1 MAAKQGLT
9 AQIHQYS
16 EDTKRSLLSRA
27 PAGIKSHSW
36 LSNLNTTCTIK
47 SAPPR
52 TPEVMSMLSSKCGW
66 LVKRNE
72 QHVWQKRWCCVV
84 PHTFLYY
91 FEASPEVKTED
102 NDGTH
107 EVWSGGGINLNA
119 AAVVVPFQNV
129 DQEALNAAVKDGYE
143 DVDHHGGARMSLYPS
158 LPNIMGGGNAAG
170 DPHDDH
176 GVMSGG
182 VVEWDPDA
190 TPMNKGEYSNGTYQ
204 FASSN
209 LQPVGIIDLECYSVV
224 NRSKLN
230 PTVLELA
237 GDSITNPDL
246 RSFYFQSATV
256 DDAECWTKA
265 LLTERHQSLKDETE
279 AYRQV
284 CESFPLQL
292 SNFSEMINEAEAKAE
307 SMEKEAYAVRCSAE
321 EGRRKVVAAVREMLE
336 RKCWETEGSK
346 RDGDLFGDTLGGVP
360 SDEKKVTS
368 DVEKSL
374 LDSVLDSHFEKL
386 ETNRAAFLRE
396 LEAALASPTSVA
408 TSNVLPPVQS
418 LVDYTSAIVASFG
431 DLRTQL
437 QKYEMDLVQSVKQ
450 DQTQLEALKG
460 DIQGR
465 DEKLADA
472 QKEHDRI
479 TSELE
484 AELEASRREMEQLS
498 KQLEAQRMEFGMYQN
513 ATKTKLSELQQHKKI
528 LKKEVIEMRKKID
541 ESESESTSVAHEYG
555 KVKSKYQSQKEKN
568 VMLARYIDRL
578 EKQVGVQ
585 QNMMEMMSQTG
596 GASFVGKMVGPGA
609 NDDSS
614 KDGISLSG
622 LSKGSYRREAS
633 NVSSSAS
640 ATPMSRRPLL
650 PRTTS
655 KSVSMFDVSPLP
667 VPPSE
672 RKTLEKDQDAS
683 NGDDAT
689 GEDRNP
695 PTVGYQS
702 ETATEAE
709 SPTDPA
715 EESDTKPAPQTAQE
729 PSDTANNGPTIS
741 TRAEEKLKTPERKTK
756 TPKAESPVQITNLPA
771 HDIQTPIRGASP
783 QSAQNKLEIE
793 PEANIVSLNESLLE
807 KADAPAMDDDDD
819 ASRVSDITEDR
830 TQRLL
835 DDDLAERRRILLA
848 YVNNQSTNP
857 SNTLTTE
864 RRLETIESMIPDV
877 ESQKSGSTRLS
888 VAQRAR
894 LAANNRANDHR
905 SPNPSV
911 ERRKEMSSSSS
922 VQSVG
927 SGKSASDRSRSSV
940 SFISRLGKRLETAI
954 DNSAL
959 GIGPRASES
968 LESNDS
974 DNENENE
981 DSNTNDDD
989 DRTSEIASEV
999 SSTLQ
1004 DRMALQRERQVAF
1017 LKKKQLLEDESKL
1030 KGGAGLG
1037 ATPPSKNT
1045 STPTRT
1051 RQLKDRLG
1059 RVLSAKDMKAPLSP
1073 VSSVGAPSSV
1083 GVPQGEL

>member
-27 PAGIKSHSW
+27 PAGIKS
-36 LSNLNTTCTIK
+36 
-47 SAPPR
+47 
-52 TPEVMSMLSSKCGW
+52 
-66 LVKRNE
+66 
-72 QHVWQKRWCCVV
+72 
-84 PHTFLYY
+84 TFLYY
-91 FEASPEVKTED
+91 FEASPEVKTDED
-102 NDGTH
+102 NGNYH

-129 DQEALNAAVKDGYE
+129 DQEALNAAVKDGYDE
-143 DVDHHGGARMSLYPS
+143 DLVGGVAARMSLYPS
-158 LPNIMGGGNAAG
+158 LPNIMGGGNNAG
-170 DPHDDH
+170 GGGDDDH
-176 GVMSGG
+176 GVLSGG
-182 VVEWDPDA
+182 VVEWDPD
-190 TPMNKGEYSNGTYQ
+190 TPINKGENSNGTYQ

-237 GDSITNPDL
+237 GDAITNPDL

-292 SNFSEMINEAEAKAE
+292 SNFSELINEAEAKAE
-307 SMEKEAYAVRCSAE
+307 SMEKEAYAVRCAAE

-336 RKCWETEGSK
+336 RKCWETEGP
-346 RDGDLFGDTLGGVP
+346 RGQQREGDLFGDTLGVAGNGTKATSRTDAVGKSP
-360 SDEKKVTS
+360 SDE
-368 DVEKSL
+368 EKSL
-374 LDSVLDSHFEKL
+374 LDSVLDSHFDKL

-408 TSNVLPPVQS
+408 TSNVVPPVQT

-431 DLRTQL
+431 DLRSQL
-437 QKYEMDLVQSVKQ
+437 QKYEKDLVQSVKQ

-472 QKEHDRI
+472 KKEHDRI

-484 AELEASRREMEQLS
+484 AELEASRREVEQLA

-513 ATKTKLSELQQHKKI
+513 ATKTKLSEFQQHKKI

-541 ESESESTSVAHEYG
+541 ETESESTSVAHEFG
-555 KVKSKYQSQKEKN
+555 KVKNKYQTQKEKN

-578 EKQVGVQ
+578 EKQVGIQ

-609 NDDSS
+609 SGDDES

-622 LSKGSYRREAS
+622 LSKGSHYRRQTS
-633 NVSSSAS
+633 NLSSSAS
-640 ATPMSRRPLL
+640 ATPLNRRPLL
-650 PRTTS
+650 PRNSS
-655 KSVSMFDVSPLP
+655 KSISMIDVSPLP
-667 VPPSE
+667 VPASD
-672 RKTLEKDQDAS
+672 RKTLEKDQDIS
-683 NGDDAT
+683 DDAT

-695 PTVGYQS
+695 STVCYQS
-702 ETATEAE
+702 ETTTEAE
-709 SPTDPA
+709 SPVDPVEVGDTEPVLSSA
-715 EESDTKPAPQTAQE
+715 EE
-729 PSDTANNGPTIS
+729 PSDSANNNEQTIS
-741 TRAEEKLKTPERKTK
+741 TQLEEKLKTPERKLSP
-756 TPKAESPVQITNLPA
+756 PKPESPVQITNLPA
-771 HDIQTPIRGASP
+771 HDLQTPIRSTPLHAEGEL
-783 QSAQNKLEIE
+783 K
-793 PEANIVSLNESLLE
+793 PEENMVSLNDSLLE
-807 KADAPAMDDDDD
+807 KAHAPAADDDDD
-819 ASRVSDITEDR
+819 VSRVSDITEDR

-857 SNTLTTE
+857 SNTLTSE
-864 RRLETIESMIPDV
+864 RRLETIESMLPDA

-894 LAANNRANDHR
+894 LAADNRANNHR
-905 SPNPSV
+905 SPCPDKQ
-911 ERRKEMSSSSS
+911 KENNASSSQS
-922 VQSVG
+922 VQSTG
-927 SGKSASDRSRSSV
+927 SGKSASERSKSV
-940 SFISRLGKRLETAI
+940 SFIARLGKRLETAI

-959 GIGPRASES
+959 GVGPRRSES
-968 LESNDS
+968 LDS
-974 DNENENE
+974 DEDSNNENVNE
-981 DSNTNDDD
+981 DSNANDDD
-989 DRTSEIASEV
+989 DRTSEVASEV

-1017 LKKKQLLEDESKL
+1017 LKKKKLLEDETKL

-1037 ATPPSKNT
+1037 ATPPTKNT
-1045 STPTRT
+1045 STPTKT
-1051 RQLKDRLG
+1051 MQLKDRLG
-1059 RVLSAKDMKAPLSP
+1059 RVLSPNQMKAPLSP

>member
-1 MAAKQGLT
+1 
-9 AQIHQYS
+9 
-16 EDTKRSLLSRA
+16 
-27 PAGIKSHSW
+27 
-36 LSNLNTTCTIK
+36 
-47 SAPPR
+47 
-52 TPEVMSMLSSKCGW
+52 MLSSKCGW

-91 FEASPEVKTED
+91 FEASPEVKTD
-102 NDGTH
+102 DDGNY

-129 DQEALNAAVKDGYE
+129 DQEALNAAVKDGYDE
-143 DVDHHGGARMSLYPS
+143 DLDPHGGGGGGVGGARMSLYPS
-158 LPNIMGGGNAAG
+158 LPNIMGGGNAG
-170 DPHDDH
+170 DHLDNDH
-176 GVMSGG
+176 GVLSGG
-182 VVEWDPDA
+182 VVEWDPDG
-190 TPMNKGEYSNGTYQ
+190 TPINKGENSTTYQ

-307 SMEKEAYAVRCSAE
+307 NMEKEAYAVRCSAE

-336 RKCWETEGSK
+336 RKCWETEGS
-346 RDGDLFGDTLGGVP
+346 RSQQQHEGDLFGDALGGGGVGGAKSADEMKVSS
-360 SDEKKVTS
+360 SDA
-368 DVEKSL
+368 EKSL

-408 TSNVLPPVQS
+408 TSNVVPPVQS

-431 DLRTQL
+431 DLRNQL
-437 QKYEMDLVQSVKQ
+437 QKYETDLVHSVKQ

-555 KVKSKYQSQKEKN
+555 KVKSKYQTQKEKN

-609 NDDSS
+609 DDSS

-622 LSKGSYRREAS
+622 LSKGSNYRRQTS
-633 NVSSSAS
+633 NLSSSAS

-650 PRTTS
+650 PRNSS
-655 KSVSMFDVSPLP
+655 KSVSMFDGVSPLP
-667 VPPSE
+667 VPASE
-672 RKTLEKDQDAS
+672 RKTLEKEQDIS
-683 NGDDAT
+683 DDAT

-695 PTVGYQS
+695 STVCYQS
-702 ETATEAE
+702 ESATEAE
-709 SPTDPA
+709 SPIDSAEDGDTEPVLPPA
-715 EESDTKPAPQTAQE
+715 EE
-729 PSDTANNGPTIS
+729 PSGTANNEPTIS
-741 TRAEEKLKTPERKTK
+741 TRQEEKLRTPPRKPK

-771 HDIQTPIRGASP
+771 HDLQTPIRGASP
-783 QSAQNKLEIE
+783 PPHAAQNELELE
-793 PEANIVSLNESLLE
+793 PEANIVSLNDSLLE
-807 KADAPAMDDDDD
+807 KDDGPDDDDD
-819 ASRVSDITEDR
+819 VSRVSDITEDR

-864 RRLETIESMIPDV
+864 RRLETIESMIPDM

-894 LAANNRANDHR
+894 LAAENRANNHR
-905 SPNPSV
+905 SPTPSI
-911 ERRKEMSSSSS
+911 ERTKEKKENHPSSSSQS

-927 SGKSASDRSRSSV
+927 SGKSVSERSRSSV
-940 SFISRLGKRLETAI
+940 SFISRLGKRLESAI

-968 LESNDS
+968 LENSESNEDS
-974 DNENENE
+974 DIENENE
-981 DSNTNDDD
+981 DNNANDDD
-989 DRTSEIASEV
+989 DRASEIASEV

-1037 ATPPSKNT
+1037 ATPPAKNT
-1045 STPTRT
+1045 TTTPTR
-1051 RQLKDRLG
+1051 RSQLKDRLG
-1059 RVLSAKDMKAPLSP
+1059 RVLSPKEMKAPLSP
-1073 VSSVGAPSSV
+1073 VSSCGAPSSI

>member
-1 MAAKQGLT
+1 
-9 AQIHQYS
+9 
-16 EDTKRSLLSRA
+16 
-27 PAGIKSHSW
+27 
-36 LSNLNTTCTIK
+36 
-47 SAPPR
+47 
-52 TPEVMSMLSSKCGW
+52 MLSSKCGW

-91 FEASPEVKTED
+91 FEASPELRTE
-102 NDGTH
+102 NEDGNYH
-107 EVWSGGGINLNA
+107 EAWSGGGINLNA

-129 DQEALNAAVKDGYE
+129 DQEALNAAVKDGYDE
-143 DVDHHGGARMSLYPS
+143 DLDGGGARMSLYPS
-158 LPNIMGGGNAAG
+158 LPNIMGGGNAG
-170 DPHDDH
+170 DHGDQDH

-182 VVEWDPDA
+182 VVEWDPEG
-190 TPMNKGEYSNGTYQ
+190 TPIHKGDNSNGTSYQ

-307 SMEKEAYAVRCSAE
+307 NMEKEAYTVRCAAE
-321 EGRRKVVAAVREMLE
+321 EGRRKVVAAVREILE
-336 RKCWETEGSK
+336 RKCWKTEGSK
-346 RDGDLFGDTLGGVP
+346 QLDGDLFGDSLLGSGIDVG
-360 SDEKKVTS
+360 DEKKES
-368 DVEKSL
+368 NDADKSL

-396 LEAALASPTSVA
+396 LEATLASPTSVA

-437 QKYEMDLVQSVKQ
+437 QKYEGDLVQSVKQ

-472 QKEHDRI
+472 KKEHDLI
-479 TSELE
+479 TSELRE
-484 AELEASRREMEQLS
+484 ELEESRREIEQLS

-513 ATKTKLSELQQHKKI
+513 ATKTKLAELQQHKKI

-541 ESESESTSVAHEYG
+541 ETESESTSVAHEFG
-555 KVKSKYQSQKEKN
+555 KVKGKYQSQKEKN
-568 VMLARYIDRL
+568 MMLARYIDRL

-596 GASFVGKMVGPGA
+596 GASIVGKMVGPGA

-622 LSKGSYRREAS
+622 MSKGSHYRRQAS
-633 NVSSSAS
+633 NISSGAS

-650 PRTTS
+650 PRNSS
-655 KSVSMFDVSPLP
+655 KSVSMFDISPLP
-667 VPPSE
+667 APPSE
-672 RKTLEKDQDAS
+672 RKTLQDIS
-683 NGDDAT
+683 DDAT

-695 PTVGYQS
+695 STVYQS
-702 ETATEAE
+702 ETNTEVE
-709 SPTDPA
+709 SHA
-715 EESDTKPAPQTAQE
+715 
-729 PSDTANNGPTIS
+729 DTAEDGGTGSVHTPLIKSNNDDVKETIS
-741 TRAEEKLKTPERKTK
+741 NLPEEKLKTPERKTK
-756 TPKAESPVQITNLPA
+756 TPKAESPVHITNLPA
-771 HDIQTPIRGASP
+771 HDLQTPIRGASP
-783 QSAQNKLEIE
+783 DVAESKIELESE
-793 PEANIVSLNESLLE
+793 RNFVSLNESLLE
-807 KADAPAMDDDDD
+807 NANAPAMEDEDD

-848 YVNNQSTNP
+848 YVNNQSTNE
-857 SNTLTTE
+857 STNASTD
-864 RRLETIESMIPDV
+864 RRLETIESMIPDM
-877 ESQKSGSTRLS
+877 ESQKSGNTKLS

-894 LAANNRANDHR
+894 LEADSKANNHR
-905 SPNPSV
+905 SRSPSL
-911 ERRKEMSSSSS
+911 ERPSSSQS
-922 VQSVG
+922 VQSAA
-927 SGKSASDRSRSSV
+927 SGKSASERSRPSV
-940 SFISRLGKRLETAI
+940 GFMSRLGKRLENAI

-959 GIGPRASES
+959 GIGTLRSES
-968 LESNDS
+968 VESEGDPNN
-974 DNENENE
+974 DNENEAGNE
-981 DSNTNDDD
+981 NKDDD
-989 DRTSEIASEV
+989 HASEIASEV

-1004 DRMALQRERQVAF
+1004 DRMAMQRERQVAF
-1017 LKKKQLLEDESKL
+1017 LKKKQLLDDEASL

-1037 ATPPSKNT
+1037 STPTKNST
-1045 STPTRT
+1045 TPTRT

-1059 RVLSAKDMKAPLSP
+1059 RVLTPKEMKAPLSP

-1083 GVPQGEL
+1083 GVAQGEL

>member
-1 MAAKQGLT
+1 
-9 AQIHQYS
+9 
-16 EDTKRSLLSRA
+16 
-27 PAGIKSHSW
+27 
-36 LSNLNTTCTIK
+36 
-47 SAPPR
+47 
-52 TPEVMSMLSSKCGW
+52 MLASKCGW

-91 FEASPEVKTED
+91 FEASPEVKTDED
-102 NDGTH
+102 GNH

-119 AAVVVPFQNV
+119 AAVVVPFHEL
-129 DQEALNAAVKDGYE
+129 DQEGLNAAVKDGY
-143 DVDHHGGARMSLYPS
+143 DVDFDPSGGAVAARMSLYPS
-158 LPNIMGGGNAAG
+158 LPNIMGSANAAG
-170 DPHDDH
+170 DHHHGDNDH
-176 GVMSGG
+176 GVLSGG
-182 VVEWDPDA
+182 GVMEWDPDG
-190 TPMNKGEYSNGTYQ
+190 TPMNKGENSNGTYQ

-209 LQPVGIIDLECYSVV
+209 LQPVGIIDLDCYSAV

-237 GDSITNPDL
+237 GDAIINPDL

-256 DDAECWTKA
+256 DDADCWTKA

-307 SMEKEAYAVRCSAE
+307 NMEKEAYAVRCSAE
-321 EGRRKVVAAVREMLE
+321 EGRRKVVSAVREMLE
-336 RKCWETEGSK
+336 RKCWETEGS
-346 RDGDLFGDTLGGVP
+346 RVQQQREEDLFGDTLGGGGDTKSAESVP
-360 SDEKKVTS
+360 SDE
-368 DVEKSL
+368 EKSL

-396 LEAALASPTSVA
+396 LESALASPTSVA
-408 TSNVLPPVQS
+408 TSNVVPPVQS
-418 LVDYTSAIVASFG
+418 LVDYTAAIVSSFG
-431 DLRTQL
+431 DLRNQL
-437 QKYEMDLVQSVKQ
+437 QKYEKDLVQSVKQ

-465 DEKLADA
+465 DERLADA
-472 QKEHDRI
+472 KKEHAQI
-479 TSELE
+479 TSEME
-484 AELEASRREMEQLS
+484 AELEDSRREVEQLA

-513 ATKTKLSELQQHKKI
+513 STKTKLSELQQHKKI

-541 ESESESTSVAHEYG
+541 ETESESTSVAHEFG
-555 KVKSKYQSQKEKN
+555 KVKTKYQTQKEKN
-568 VMLARYIDRL
+568 TMLGRYIDRL

-622 LSKGSYRREAS
+622 LSKGSNYRRQTS
-633 NVSSSAS
+633 NFSSSAS

-650 PRTTS
+650 PPNASRSISTPM
-655 KSVSMFDVSPLP
+655 VDISPLP
-667 VPPSE
+667 VPPSG
-672 RKTLEKDQDAS
+672 RKTLEKDQDS
-683 NGDDAT
+683 IDDAT
-689 GEDRNP
+689 SEDRNP
-695 PTVGYQS
+695 STVCYQS
-702 ETATEAE
+702 ETATEAD
-709 SPTDPA
+709 SPLDPVDDADTDPVLPPA
-715 EESDTKPAPQTAQE
+715 EEPC
-729 PSDTANNGPTIS
+729 DTASIAPTIS
-741 TRAEEKLKTPERKTK
+741 TRPEEKLKTPERKLK
-756 TPKAESPVQITNLPA
+756 PPKGPETPVQITNLPA
-771 HDIQTPIRGASP
+771 NDVDLHTPIRGAHL
-783 QSAQNKLEIE
+783 QEEDE
-793 PEANIVSLNESLLE
+793 PKPEDNIVSLNDRLLE
-807 KADAPAMDDDDD
+807 KAAAPPTEDDDDD

-864 RRLETIESMIPDV
+864 RRLETIESMIPDM

-894 LAANNRANDHR
+894 LAANNKANNHTTPTPKE
-905 SPNPSV
+905 SSV
-911 ERRKEMSSSSS
+911 SSSQS
-922 VQSVG
+922 VQSTG
-927 SGKSASDRSRSSV
+927 TTKSMSERSKSSV
-940 SFISRLGKRLETAI
+940 SFISRLGKRLESAI

-959 GIGPRASES
+959 GVGPRRSES
-968 LESNDS
+968 LSSDEDS
-974 DNENENE
+974 DDQNEND

-989 DRTSEIASEV
+989 DDRASEIASEV

-1004 DRMALQRERQVAF
+1004 DRMVMQRERQVAF
-1017 LKKKQLLEDESKL
+1017 LKKKQLLADESKL

-1037 ATPPSKNT
+1037 ATPPTKNIT
-1045 STPTRT
+1045 TPNKKM
-1051 RQLKDRLG
+1051 QLKDRLG
-1059 RVLSAKDMKAPLSP
+1059 RALSTKELKAPLSP
-1073 VSSVGAPSSV
+1073 VSSVGAPSSI

>member
-1 MAAKQGLT
+1 
-9 AQIHQYS
+9 
-16 EDTKRSLLSRA
+16 
-27 PAGIKSHSW
+27 
-36 LSNLNTTCTIK
+36 
-47 SAPPR
+47 
-52 TPEVMSMLSSKCGW
+52 MLSSKCGW

-91 FEASPEVKTED
+91 FEASPEVKTDED
-102 NDGTH
+102 GNH

-129 DQEALNAAVKDGYE
+129 DQEALNAAVKDGYDE
-143 DVDHHGGARMSLYPS
+143 DLDPNSGGRMSLYPS
-158 LPNIMGGGNAAG
+158 FMGGNAG
-170 DPHDDH
+170 DQHVDNDH
-176 GVMSGG
+176 GVLSGG
-182 VVEWDPDA
+182 VVEWDPDV
-190 TPMNKGEYSNGTYQ
+190 TPLNKGENSNGTYQ

-307 SMEKEAYAVRCSAE
+307 HMEKEAYAVRCSAE

-336 RKCWETEGSK
+336 RTCWETEGSRNQS
-346 RDGDLFGDTLGGVP
+346 RDGDLFGDTLGGSIGGAKTTDVTKSA
-360 SDEKKVTS
+360 SDI
-368 DVEKSL
+368 EKSL

-408 TSNVLPPVQS
+408 TSNVVPSVQT

-431 DLRTQL
+431 DLRNQL
-437 QKYEMDLVQSVKQ
+437 QKYETDLVQSVKQ

-472 QKEHDRI
+472 KQEHDRI

-484 AELEASRREMEQLS
+484 AELEASRREVEQLS

-555 KVKSKYQSQKEKN
+555 KMKGKYQSQKEKN
-568 VMLARYIDRL
+568 AMLARYVDRL

-622 LSKGSYRREAS
+622 LSKGSYHRRQTS
-633 NVSSSAS
+633 NLSSNAS

-650 PRTTS
+650 PRNSS

-667 VPPSE
+667 VAPSE
-672 RKTLEKDQDAS
+672 RKTLEKDQDIGD
-683 NGDDAT
+683 GDDAT

-695 PTVGYQS
+695 STVCQS
-702 ETATEAE
+702 ETTTGAE
-709 SPTDPA
+709 SPIDPD
-715 EESDTKPAPQTAQE
+715 EDGDKPNLPTAGE
-729 PSDTANNGPTIS
+729 LSGAANNEPTIS
-741 TRAEEKLKTPERKTK
+741 TRAQEKLKTPERNSNK
-756 TPKAESPVQITNLPA
+756 PKPESPVQITNL
-771 HDIQTPIRGASP
+771 DITPIRGAA
-783 QSAQNKLEIE
+783 AQDEMELE
-793 PEANIVSLNESLLE
+793 PEANIVDLNESLLE
-807 KADAPAMDDDDD
+807 KAEAPPMDDDDD

-857 SNTLTTE
+857 SNTLSTE
-864 RRLETIESMIPDV
+864 RRLETIESMIPDM
-877 ESQKSGSTRLS
+877 ESQKSGNTRLS

-894 LAANNRANDHR
+894 LAANNKSNDHTSR
-905 SPNPSV
+905 SRSPSV
-911 ERRKEMSSSSS
+911 ERPNQVSSSSS
-922 VQSVG
+922 VQSIG
-927 SGKSASDRSRSSV
+927 SAKSVSDRSRSSV

-968 LESNDS
+968 MESNGDS
-974 DNENENE
+974 DNDKNDSNEIKETKEINEIKESSETKENKNGTEIKEKNETKENENENE
-981 DSNTNDDD
+981 DSNANNDDD
-989 DRTSEIASEV
+989 HASEIASEV

-1030 KGGAGLG
+1030 KGGAGLV

-1045 STPTRT
+1045 TTTPTRR
-1051 RQLKDRLG
+1051 RQLRDRLG
-1059 RVLSAKDMKAPLSP
+1059 RVLSPKEIKAPLSP

>member
-1 MAAKQGLT
+1 
-9 AQIHQYS
+9 
-16 EDTKRSLLSRA
+16 
-27 PAGIKSHSW
+27 
-36 LSNLNTTCTIK
+36 
-47 SAPPR
+47 
-52 TPEVMSMLSSKCGW
+52 MLSSKCGW

-102 NDGTH
+102 IEGTH

-129 DQEALNAAVKDGYE
+129 DQEALNAAVKDGYDD
-143 DVDHHGGARMSLYPS
+143 DVDHHGGASGARMSLYPS
-158 LPNIMGGGNAAG
+158 LPNLMGGGNAAG
-170 DPHDDH
+170 DPHDQDH
-176 GVMSGG
+176 GVWSGG
-182 VVEWDPDA
+182 VVEWDPDG
-190 TPMNKGEYSNGTYQ
+190 TPMNNKGENTYQ

-336 RKCWETEGSK
+336 RKCWETEGSRGQQQ
-346 RDGDLFGDTLGGVP
+346 RDEDLFGDTLGGMP
-360 SDEKKVTS
+360 SDEKKVPS

-408 TSNVLPPVQS
+408 TSNVVPPVQS

-437 QKYEMDLVQSVKQ
+437 QKYETDFVQSVKQ

-472 QKEHDRI
+472 KMEHDRI
-479 TSELE
+479 TSELQ
-484 AELEASRREMEQLS
+484 AELEASRREIEQLS

-555 KVKSKYQSQKEKN
+555 KVKNKYQSQKEKN

-622 LSKGSYRREAS
+622 LSRGSYRRETS

-650 PRTTS
+650 PRSST
-655 KSVSMFDVSPLP
+655 KSISMVDVSPLP

-672 RKTLEKDQDAS
+672 RKTLEKDQEVC

-695 PTVGYQS
+695 STVGYQS
-702 ETATEAE
+702 ESATEAE
-709 SPTDPA
+709 SPTDPV
-715 EESDTKPAPQTAQE
+715 EEVATEPASQTAEE
-729 PSDTANNGPTIS
+729 PSDTADNEPTIS
-741 TRAEEKLKTPERKTK
+741 TRAEEKLKTPERK
-756 TPKAESPVQITNLPA
+756 PKAPKTESPVQITNLPA

-793 PEANIVSLNESLLE
+793 PAADIVSLNDSLLE
-807 KADAPAMDDDDD
+807 KADAPAMDDDDDDD

-857 SNTLTTE
+857 SNTLTSE
-864 RRLETIESMIPDV
+864 RRLETIESMIPDM

-894 LAANNRANDHR
+894 LAANNRSNDHM
-905 SPNPSV
+905 SPSPSV
-911 ERRKEMSSSSS
+911 ERRTEKMNSSSS

-927 SGKSASDRSRSSV
+927 SGRSVSDRSRSSV
-940 SFISRLGKRLETAI
+940 SFISRLGKRIETAI

-989 DRTSEIASEV
+989 DRASEIASEV

-1004 DRMALQRERQVAF
+1004 DRMTLQRERQVAF

-1037 ATPPSKNT
+1037 ATPPTKNT
-1045 STPTRT
+1045 AQTPTRT

-1059 RVLSAKDMKAPLSP
+1059 RVLSPKDMKAPLSP